1 MIFNIRSFNKN
12 MDMYEVVSDTNEI
25 RVVSALQIVT
35 VMVQGYEFNNAYLTR
50 KGFAI
55 KALGRTKYIQLNNIN
70 QQLNAAII
78 NRLNAIKAAEDEKKQ
93 QMTEAIKKP
102 QAFVKKK
109 IAIPKD
115 YKPKETGNIKGR
127 MTQNIYYRGTVY
139 YSPNELCAKHGQD
152 PEKFMQLYNKGYSVE
167 EALGL
172 KPLRPESEIIS
183 RAKREKMMDII
194 DSKRDSR
201 YGGYN

>member
-1 MIFNIRSFNKN
+1 
-12 MDMYEVVSDTNEI
+12 MDVYEVVSDTNEI

-35 VMVQGYEFNNAYLTR
+35 VMAQGYEFNNAYLTR

-55 KALGRTKYIQLNNIN
+55 KALGRTKYIQLNNIS

-78 NRLNAIKAAEDEKKQ
+78 NRLNIIKAAEDKKKQ

-102 QAFVKKK
+102 QAVVKKK
-109 IAIPKD
+109 ISIPKD
-115 YKPKETGNIKGR
+115 YKPKENGINTDRKLKP
-127 MTQNIYYRGTVY
+127 IYYRGTVY
-139 YSPNELCAKHGQD
+139 YSPDELCAKHGQD
-152 PEKFMQLYNKGYSVE
+152 PKRFMQLYNKGYSVE

-172 KPLRPESEIIS
+172 KPLRPESELIS
-183 RAKREKMMDII
+183 RAKMERMMDII
-194 DSKRDSR
+194 DSQRDSR